1 MRFFPFEGRAAEV
14 SPSGHLMKKA
24 PRTASESPAPLSAM
38 IRAYLD
44 FCRIEKGLAALTV
57 DAYTRDL
64 KQFHLWC
71 TGQGTAAEVPSG
83 EHVRRYLDSLYDS
96 GLAGRSIGRHLVSL
110 RNFYRFLLAENQIT
124 HDPTALIPLP
134 RHGMGLPKYL
144 NRQQV
149 ETITAP
155 VAAAVDG
162 AFQHQQLRDQAMC
175 ELLYASGL
183 RVSELCRLE
192 TADLNAELGVLRVLG
207 KGNKQRMVPVGKEAL
222 AAIAEYLRTARA
234 PLLKSRVSKYLFVTS
249 RGGPLTRQGF
259 WKALGLRGRRAGIFE
274 GLSPHVLR
282 HTFATHLL
290 EGGADLRSVQ
300 TMLGHADISTTQIY
314 THVARSRLRQV
325 VDQHH
330 PRAQRTSAQPAP
342 PAGPQSGPEPAKGSP

>member
-1 MRFFPFEGRAAEV
+1 
-14 SPSGHLMKKA
+14 MKKA
-24 PRTASESPAPLSAM
+24 PRTASESPAPLPVS

-44 FCRIEKGLAALTV
+44 FCRIEKGLAVLTV

-64 KQFHLWC
+64 KQFHQWC
-71 TGQGTAAEVPSG
+71 TTQGAAAEVPSD
-83 EHVRRYLDSLYDS
+83 EHLRRYLDSLYDS

-110 RNFYRFLLAENQIT
+110 RNFYRFLLAENQIS

-134 RHGMGLPKYL
+134 RHGTGLPKYL

-149 ETITAP
+149 EKITSP
-155 VAAAVDG
+155 AVDS
-162 AFQHQQLRDQAMC
+162 ATTSTNLRDQAMC

-192 TADLNAELGVLRVLG
+192 SADLNAELGVLRVMG
-207 KGNKQRMVPVGKEAL
+207 KGNKQRMVPVGKQAL
-222 AAIAEYLRTARA
+222 AAIAEYLTTAR
-234 PLLKSRVSKYLFVTS
+234 PQLLKSRVSKYLFVS
-249 RGGPLTRQGF
+249 ARGGPLTRQGF

-325 VDQHH
+325 VDEHH
-330 PRAQRTSAQPAP
+330 PRAQRARPALLAS
-342 PAGPQSGPEPAKGSP
+342 PAEPAKGSP

>member
-1 MRFFPFEGRAAEV
+1 
-14 SPSGHLMKKA
+14 MKKA
-24 PRTASESPAPLSAM
+24 PRTASESPAPLPVS

-44 FCRIEKGLAALTV
+44 FCRIEKGLAVLTV

-64 KQFHLWC
+64 TQFHLWC
-71 TGQGTAAEVPSG
+71 TTQGTAAEVPG
-83 EHVRRYLDSLYDS
+83 DEHLRRYLDTLYNS

-110 RNFYRFLLAENQIT
+110 RNFYRFLLAENQIS

-134 RHGMGLPKYL
+134 RHGTALPKYL

-149 ETITAP
+149 EKITAP
-155 VAAAVDG
+155 AVD
-162 AFQHQQLRDQAMC
+162 AATQLTNLPTNLRDQAMC

-192 TADLNAELGVLRVLG
+192 SADLNAELGVLRVLG
-207 KGNKQRMVPVGKEAL
+207 KGNKQRMVPVGKQAL
-222 AAIAEYLRTARA
+222 AAIEEYQTAAR
-234 PLLKSRVSKYLFVTS
+234 PQLLKSRVSKYLFVTA

-325 VDQHH
+325 VDEHH
-330 PRAQRTSAQPAP
+330 PRAQRTRPALLAS
-342 PAGPQSGPEPAKGSP
+342 PAAVLAPKLAGRPSGSPSGSPARNPRKDPHE

>member
-1 MRFFPFEGRAAEV
+1 M
-14 SPSGHLMKKA
+14 
-24 PRTASESPAPLSAM
+24 PAL
-38 IRAYLD
+38 IQAYLD

-57 DAYTRDL
+57 DAYSRDL
-64 KQFHLWC
+64 RQFHEWC
-71 TGQGTAAEVPSG
+71 GTKQASSENPSG
-83 EHVRRYLDSLYDS
+83 EQVRQYLDSLYDS

-110 RNFYRFLLAENQIT
+110 RNYCRFLLAENHLTQ
-124 HDPTALIPLP
+124 DPTALIPLP
-134 RHGMGLPKYL
+134 RQWKALPKFL
-144 NRQQV
+144 NRTQV
-149 ETITAP
+149 EQITEAP
-155 VAAAVDG
+155 AAEDAP
-162 AFQHQQLRDQAMC
+162 QSLRDRAMC

-183 RVSELCRLE
+183 RVSELCHLE
-192 TADLNAELGVLRVLG
+192 TADLNAELGVVRVFG
-207 KGNKQRMVPVGKEAL
+207 KGNKQRLVPVGKMAL
-222 AAIAEYLRTARA
+222 AAISEYLQSAR
-234 PLLKSRVSKYLFVTS
+234 PKLLKGRVSKYLFVTA

-259 WKALGLRGRRAGIFE
+259 WKALGLRGRRAGIDQ

-330 PRAQRTSAQPAP
+330 PRAQRSRSPVTPAP
-342 PAGPQSGPEPAKGSP
+342 DGDARKDPHE

>member
-1 MRFFPFEGRAAEV
+1 
-14 SPSGHLMKKA
+14 MKKA
-24 PRTASESPAPLSAM
+24 PRTASESPAPLPVS

-44 FCRIEKGLAALTV
+44 FCRIEKGLAVLTV

-64 KQFHLWC
+64 TQFHLWC
-71 TGQGTAAEVPSG
+71 TTQGTAAEVPG
-83 EHVRRYLDSLYDS
+83 DEHLRRYLDTLYNS

-110 RNFYRFLLAENQIT
+110 RNFYRFLLAENQIS

-134 RHGMGLPKYL
+134 RHGTALPKYL

-149 ETITAP
+149 EKITAP
-155 VAAAVDG
+155 AVDAAA
-162 AFQHQQLRDQAMC
+162 QLTNLRDQAMC

-192 TADLNAELGVLRVLG
+192 SADLNAELGVLRVLG
-207 KGNKQRMVPVGKEAL
+207 KGNKQRMVPVGKQAL
-222 AAIAEYLRTARA
+222 AAIEEYQTAAR
-234 PLLKSRVSKYLFVTS
+234 PQLLKSRVSKYLFVTA

-325 VDQHH
+325 VDEHH
-330 PRAQRTSAQPAP
+330 PRAQRTRPALLAS
-342 PAGPQSGPEPAKGSP
+342 PAAVLAPKLAGRPSGSPSGSPARNPRKDPHE

>member
-1 MRFFPFEGRAAEV
+1 
-14 SPSGHLMKKA
+14 MKKA
-24 PRTASESPAPLSAM
+24 PRTASESPAQLPVL

-44 FCRIEKGLAALTV
+44 FCRIEKGLAVLTI

-64 KQFHLWC
+64 RQFNEWC
-71 TGQGTAAEVPSG
+71 GQNGAVAEVPSD
-83 EHVRRYLDSLYDS
+83 EHVRQYLDSLYAS

-110 RNFYRFLLAENQIT
+110 RNFYRFLLAENQIA
-124 HDPTALIPLP
+124 HDPTALVPLP
-134 RHGMGLPKYL
+134 RQWKSLPKFL
-144 NRQQV
+144 NKQQV
-149 ETITAP
+149 ETLTTP
-155 VAAAVDG
+155 AAVEPDG
-162 AFQHQQLRDQAMC
+162 PQRLRDQAMC

-192 TADLNAELGVLRVLG
+192 TADLNAELGVLRVMG
-207 KGNKQRMVPVGKEAL
+207 KGNKQRMVPVGKQAL
-222 AAIAEYLRTARA
+222 AAISHYLATAR
-234 PLLKSRVSKYLFVTS
+234 PEILKGRVSKHLFVTS

-330 PRAQRTSAQPAP
+330 PRAQRSHSRVVP
-342 PAGPQSGPEPAKGSP
+342 GESGDARKDPS